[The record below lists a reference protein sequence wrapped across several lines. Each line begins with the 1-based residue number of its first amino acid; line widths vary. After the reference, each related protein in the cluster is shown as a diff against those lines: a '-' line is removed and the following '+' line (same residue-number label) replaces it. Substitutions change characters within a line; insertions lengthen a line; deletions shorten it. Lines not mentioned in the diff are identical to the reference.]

1 MMTTSNP
8 VPIYN
13 FVCWGTL
20 KHSSAMQLSSIY
32 NIIQFYPLI
41 HMALQYICL
50 LHVLVFFQMCS
61 VLTLSILLCM
71 YFPDIDECEKPE
83 AYSCYGICQNFLG
96 TFQCQCPNGTYG
108 SPSTKDGCVVTTK
121 QKNSYTG
128 DKPVYVDAAYYLIFF
143 IL

>member
-13 FVCWGTL
+13 FVCLGTL

-50 LHVLVFFQMCS
+50 LHVMVFFQICS
-61 VLTLSILLCM
+61 VLTCLFCYACIFQTQTSVRTRSHIVAMESVKISSVHSSANVLMEHMEVHPQKMVVLLQKRRI
-71 YFPDIDECEKPE
+71 PTQDQVR
-83 AYSCYGICQNFLG
+83 YGPL
-96 TFQCQCPNGTYG
+96 
-108 SPSTKDGCVVTTK
+108 
-121 QKNSYTG
+121 
-128 DKPVYVDAAYYLIFF
+128 FF
-143 IL
+143 IFRGQ